1 MCQNLYSQ
9 NHKRFWIWIKS
20 AVKSAVNL
28 VGNRSWV
35 CCDNGTWAYGIWVK
49 MKRFTNFVLQ
59 CESGFIESPL
69 SEISFLISLVWAG
82 GGIDVGDPMLK
93 IEKCCEGDRAPPTP
107 QKWENKFRNIWLSM
121 IKESYG
127 NPSLE
132 RNVCSNWHYEVH
144 PLITFVTV
152 IFVHVIAKITF
163 YESKSQTSSK
173 TFPENSVFGIMSLTV
188 SLENSSMRI
197 LWVPI

>member
-1 MCQNLYSQ
+1 M
-9 NHKRFWIWIKS
+9 
-20 AVKSAVNL
+20 
-28 VGNRSWV
+28 
-35 CCDNGTWAYGIWVK
+35 
-49 MKRFTNFVLQ
+49 
-59 CESGFIESPL
+59 
-69 SEISFLISLVWAG
+69 WAG

-197 LWVPI
+197 LWVPFQFLWNIWSGARLYHQKTHPDQAFFGYLCFGWFLH